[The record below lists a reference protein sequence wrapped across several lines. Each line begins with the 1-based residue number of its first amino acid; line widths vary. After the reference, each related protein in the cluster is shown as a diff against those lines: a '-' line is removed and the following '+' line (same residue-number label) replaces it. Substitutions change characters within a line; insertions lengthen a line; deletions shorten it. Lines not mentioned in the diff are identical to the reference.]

1 MHTARLEAAVL
12 RPETNE
18 WLRRFARIGYA
29 VKGAVYALI
38 GFLALQVAL
47 GHGGKL
53 AGEHDAVEHV
63 QRLPFGDVA
72 LVVIGVGLLG
82 YALWRSL
89 EGILDLRRVGSTA
102 KGIAQRVG
110 YIASAVVNGGVGVF
124 ALELVLGN
132 PAGGEPKTWITR
144 LMHEPGGLVFLGAIG
159 AGVVIAGFAQLY
171 LGYTRKFLEELEVE
185 RLRPELRRPMVLFG
199 RIGHAARGAVFV
211 LIGSALVRAALT
223 TNAREAKGFAEALAD
238 IASRPFGTLL
248 LTLVAAGLFAYGA
261 FLIVTVKYRK
271 LGPHTA

>member
-1 MHTARLEAAVL
+1 
-12 RPETNE
+12 
-18 WLRRFARIGYA
+18 

-53 AGEHDAVEHV
+53 AGEHEAVKHV
-63 QRLPFGDVA
+63 QSLPFGDVA

-89 EGILDLRRVGSTA
+89 EGFLDLRRVGSTA

-110 YIASAVVNGGVGVF
+110 YVASSVMNGAVAIF
-124 ALELVLGN
+124 ALELALGSHG
-132 PAGGEPKTWITR
+132 GGEPKTWITR
-144 LMHEPGGLVFLGAIG
+144 LMREPGGLVVLGAIG
-159 AGVVIAGFAQLY
+159 AGVVIAGFVQLY
-171 LGYTRKFLEELEVE
+171 LSYTRKFLEELQLDS
-185 RLRPELRRPMVLFG
+185 LRPELRRWLVLFG
-199 RIGHAARGAVFV
+199 RAGHAARGAVFV

-223 TNAREAKGFAEALAD
+223 TNPRNAKGFAGALAD
-238 IASRPFGTLL
+238 IASRPFGTML
-248 LTLVAAGLFAYGA
+248 LTVVAAGLLAYGT
-261 FLIVTVKYRK
+261 FLVVTVKYRK